1 MITATISVTMVR
13 RHTAL
18 AAAGGYCRMAISLD
32 IAATTEALCPPL
44 ITFTTKKS
52 PMTSAMTKME
62 PSAMPVLDSGITMSV
77 MTRNRLAPPSTA
89 ASITARS
96 MRAIEV
102 KIGTI
107 MNKENRWTEAITTEK
122 SEKRRNYSGGSAG
135 PSAINDWVKSAWRAK
150 KGDHESI
157 PRTFE

>member
-89 ASITARS
+89 AAITARS
-96 MRAIEV
+96 MRALAWQ
-102 KIGTI
+102 IGT
-107 MNKENRWTEAITTEK
+107 NQNRENSWTQGITTE
-122 SEKRRNYSGGSAG
+122 ERDESG
-135 PSAINDWVKSAWRAK
+135 N
-150 KGDHESI
+150 
-157 PRTFE
+157 